1 MRVSVL
7 EKNPRLGGRATSYRL
22 PSGES
27 IDNCQHVTLRCC
39 TNLEDFFRRAGVA
52 DKIHFH
58 DQLIFADSKG
68 RRGCIKPSKLPAPLH
83 LAPSFVAF
91 PLLTL
96 RDKFSIARAML
107 RIVTSGGSP
116 KIGDGTTMLEW
127 LRKEKQTPGAIDH
140 FWRVVLV
147 SALNEELDRTD
158 ARYGILVFWK
168 AFLSNSAGFG
178 MGIPAIPLADL
189 YASCCAPIQN
199 HGGEVRTRC
208 LVNQLDL
215 SNGNVAAV
223 RLDGGDEVRG
233 DYYVLAV
240 PFDRLVNLVPEEIR
254 RTEMFTNLSVS
265 PITGVHMWFDRP
277 VMNEPFLTSID
288 HTIQWIFNRTN
299 QYIQVVI
306 SASRDLANRSQQEI
320 VDVCRHELNE
330 LLPAAK
336 EASLLRAVVIRE
348 NSATFSPAPG
358 CDRWRPSQRTVVR
371 NLFLAGDWTNTGWP
385 ATMES
390 AVRSGYQAA
399 EAILASQGSPASVV
413 QPDMPTTGLARWF
426 VRA

>member
-1 MRVSVL
+1 M
-7 EKNPRLGGRATSYRL
+7 
-22 PSGES
+22 
-27 IDNCQHVTLRCC
+27 
-39 TNLEDFFRRAGVA
+39 
-52 DKIHFH
+52 
-58 DQLIFADSKG
+58 
-68 RRGCIKPSKLPAPLH
+68 
-83 LAPSFVAF
+83 
-91 PLLTL
+91 
-96 RDKFSIARAML
+96 
-107 RIVTSGGSP
+107 
-116 KIGDGTTMLEW
+116 
-127 LRKEKQTPGAIDH
+127 
-140 FWRVVLV
+140 
-147 SALNEELDRTD
+147 
-158 ARYGILVFWK
+158 
-168 AFLSNSAGFG
+168 
-178 MGIPAIPLADL
+178 
-189 YASCCAPIQN
+189 
-199 HGGEVRTRC
+199 RTRC

-240 PFDRLVNLVPEEIR
+240 PFDRLVKLVPEEIG
-254 RTEMFTNLSVS
+254 RTEMFTNLSLS

-288 HTIQWIFNRTN
+288 HAIQWIFNRTN